1 MRMKKKN
8 KALKTFGFSAL
19 ALLMGAVGAFAFA
32 PLIPNQANASETTT
46 TTGLGLDPKNDP
58 VVYTTESGLEI
69 RMSNNKITSTLAT
82 KTTKN
87 YSYTQDLTGF
97 YYFTMGT
104 YSGTIYTAEGGDI
117 NASYSVSNAPINW
130 IILGLGN
137 NTSYFTDAVAKYL
150 YTEWKNNTFVEGS
163 NGALGTYFYEN
174 HFENSSPAG
183 ALIDN
188 TVSAKTYIFDKVKAS
203 IPVNP
208 GNLNEIP
215 EGCMLVLSERL
226 LGQMYFNSSGSLIQ
240 GSLYTGIDDVYLY
253 GATAQYGNRYRF
265 IGNKNITNNNTTN
278 YNGQQTWTTSG
289 NAGGSLYNH
298 INSMFSKNNATGAV
312 IGNSLGFTQAQADLI
327 VPQQLYTYYSNG
339 QGYNYQETPT
349 TDGGTYYTMF
359 PLAYKGAYSSTY
371 QNFCVEDYLPNK
383 NQRTATFINS
393 NISFCW
399 RLRSGAA
406 INQHDASN
414 VLPSGGF
421 QTWGTCN
428 AFGVR
433 PAMVMKLQ

>member
-8 KALKTFGFSAL
+8 KALKTFGFSSL
-19 ALLMGAVGAFAFA
+19 ALLMGAAGAFAFA
-32 PLIPNQANASETTT
+32 PLSTTNAEEQVTT

-58 VVYTTESGLEI
+58 IVYTTESGLEI
-69 RMSNNKITSTLAT
+69 RMSQDKITSTLAT
-82 KTTKN
+82 KTNKN

-104 YSGTIYTAEGGDI
+104 YSGTIYTAVGGSTT
-117 NASYSVSNAPINW
+117 ATYSVSNEPVNW

-150 YTEWKNNTFVEGS
+150 YSEWKNNTFVEGS
-163 NGALGTYFYEN
+163 NGALGTYFYKN

-203 IPVNP
+203 LSVND
-208 GNLNEIP
+208 EITD
-215 EGCMLVLSERL
+215 GCMLVLSEKL
-226 LGQMYFNSSGSLIQ
+226 LGQMYFNSTGALNQ
-240 GSLYTGIDDVYLY
+240 TNYTGITDVYWVS
-253 GATAQYGNRYRF
+253 ATHQYGNRYRF
-265 IGNKNITNNNTTN
+265 IGNKNITNS
-278 YNGQQTWTTSG
+278 NGNQTWTTSG

-298 INSMFSKNNATGAV
+298 INSMFSKNNSTGA
-312 IGNSLGFTQAQADLI
+312 IISNSLGFTQAQADLVI
-327 VPQQLYTYYSNG
+327 PQQLYTYYSNG

-371 QNFCVEDYLPNK
+371 QNFCVEDYLPNA
-383 NQRTATFINS
+383 NQRTAVLIKSTQS
-393 NISFCW
+393 DCW
-399 RLRSGAA
+399 RLRSGASY
-406 INQHDASN
+406 NQHDVSL
-414 VLPSGGF
+414 VKPDGSF
-421 QTWGTCN
+421 QGWGVCN
-428 AFGVR
+428 TFGVR

>member
-8 KALKTFGFSAL
+8 KALKTFGFSSL
-19 ALLMGAVGAFAFA
+19 ALLMGAAGAFAFA

-82 KTTKN
+82 KTNKN

-104 YSGTIYTAEGGDI
+104 YSGTIYTAV
-117 NASYSVSNAPINW
+117 NASTSATYSVSNEPVNW

-163 NGALGTYFYEN
+163 NGALGTYFYKN

-203 IPVNP
+203 IPQNP
-208 GNLNEIP
+208 ANEIP
-215 EGCMLVLSERL
+215 EGCMLVLSEKL
-226 LGQMYFNSSGSLIQ
+226 LGQMYFNSTGALNQ
-240 GSLYTGIDDVYLY
+240 ANYTGITEFYWVS
-253 GATAQYGNRYRF
+253 ATAQYGNRYRF
-265 IGNKNITNNNTTN
+265 IGNKNITNN
-278 YNGQQTWTTSG
+278 NGQQTWTTSG

-339 QGYNYQETPT
+339 SGYNYQETPT

-371 QNFCVEDYLPNK
+371 QNFCVEDYLPNA
-383 NQRTATFINS
+383 NQRTAVLINS
-393 NISFCW
+393 TQSDCW
-399 RLRSGAA
+399 RLRSGASH
-406 INQHDASN
+406 NQHDVSL
-414 VLPSGGF
+414 VKPGGTF
-421 QTWGTCN
+421 EGWGTCN

-433 PAMVMKLQ
+433 PAMVMKLA